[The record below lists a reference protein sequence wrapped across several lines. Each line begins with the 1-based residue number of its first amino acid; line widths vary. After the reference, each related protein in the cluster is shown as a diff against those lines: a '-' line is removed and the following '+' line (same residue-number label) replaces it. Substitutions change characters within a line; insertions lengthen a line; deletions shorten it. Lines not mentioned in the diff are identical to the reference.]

1 MNELAR
7 LRVDRRLLSLLSVS
21 RKLIIVVAVQSALVL
36 GLGGLAVGVSMS
48 GGDAPPAAHAK
59 KKTPPSEDDAAAEE
73 DAEPEAEPEPAP
85 PPKKKKSAHA
95 KAEAVK
101 AAREEPE
108 DEDAEPAPKPDPH
121 AKPAKTDAH
130 AKAEK
135 PEKAEKAEKPDP
147 HARVAEGAKEELTP
161 LLAPVPKDPLEVFAW
176 LDEGNTRWSQ
186 GVSKSRDVVAQR
198 GAMAKAFAPWAVVLT
213 CADGRA
219 VPEAVF
225 DAPPGTLA
233 TLRAV
238 VLKADAPT
246 VNSVELAMK
255 RFSPP
260 VLVVLGH
267 QGCDDGSGRDVG
279 EQVTQVT
286 AKVLGKKLIRDR
298 MKGGQLLV
306 LRATYDLE
314 SGRVRWL
321 DSEEGKHDKSASAEP
336 AHH

>member
-1 MNELAR
+1 M
-7 LRVDRRLLSLLSVS
+7 S
-21 RKLIIVVAVQSALVL
+21 RKLLIVVAVQSALVL

-48 GGDAPPAAHAK
+48 GGDAPAASHAK
-59 KKTPPSEDDAAAEE
+59 KKAPPPEDEAAAEE
-73 DAEPEAEPEPAP
+73 DAEPEPEPAP

-101 AAREEPE
+101 AAEEEPE
-108 DEDAEPAPKPDPH
+108 ADAEPAPKHEAPAKAAKADPH
-121 AKPAKTDAH
+121 AKL
-130 AKAEK
+130 
-135 PEKAEKAEKPDP
+135 EKAEKADP
-147 HARVAEGAKEELTP
+147 HAKTAEAAKEELAP

-186 GVSKSRDVVAQR
+186 GVAKSRDVVAQR

-225 DAPPGTLA
+225 DAAPGTLA

-246 VNSVELAMK
+246 VSAVELAMK

-267 QGCDDGSGRDVG
+267 QGCDDGSGRDVA

>member
-59 KKTPPSEDDAAAEE
+59 KKAPPSEDDAAAEE
-73 DAEPEAEPEPAP
+73 DAEPEPAP

-135 PEKAEKAEKPDP
+135 PEKAEKADP

>member
-21 RKLIIVVAVQSALVL
+21 RKLLIVVAVQSALVL

-48 GGDAPPAAHAK
+48 GGDAPAASHAK
-59 KKTPPSEDDAAAEE
+59 KKAPPPEDEAAAEE
-73 DAEPEAEPEPAP
+73 DAEPEPEPAP

-101 AAREEPE
+101 AAEEEPE
-108 DEDAEPAPKPDPH
+108 ADAEPAPKHEAPAKAAKADPH
-121 AKPAKTDAH
+121 AKL
-130 AKAEK
+130 
-135 PEKAEKAEKPDP
+135 EKAEKADP
-147 HARVAEGAKEELTP
+147 HAKTAEAAKEELAP

-186 GVSKSRDVVAQR
+186 GVAKSRDVVAQR

-225 DAPPGTLA
+225 DAAPGTLA

-246 VNSVELAMK
+246 VSAVELAMK

-267 QGCDDGSGRDVG
+267 QGCDDGSGRDVA

>member
-7 LRVDRRLLSLLSVS
+7 LQLDRRLLTFVGVS
-21 RKLIIVVAVQSALVL
+21 QKLIIVVAVQSALVL

-48 GGDAPPAAHAK
+48 GGDPPSASHAK
-59 KKTPPSEDDAAAEE
+59 KKAPPPEDEVAAEE
-73 DAEPEAEPEPAP
+73 EADAEPEPEPAP

-95 KAEAVK
+95 KAEAAK
-101 AAREEPE
+101 AAQEEPE
-108 DEDAEPAPKPDPH
+108 AADAEPAKH
-121 AKPAKTDAH
+121 EAPA
-130 AKAEK
+130 
-135 PEKAEKAEKPDP
+135 KAEKAEKT
-147 HARVAEGAKEELTP
+147 AKAEKAAKPEKDAHAKEELAP

-198 GAMAKAFAPWAVVLT
+198 GAMAKVFAPWAVVVT

-219 VPEAVF
+219 VPEAIF
-225 DAPPGTLA
+225 DAPPGSLA
-233 TLRAV
+233 TLRPV

-246 VNSVELAMK
+246 VSAVELALK
-255 RFSPP
+255 RFPTP

-267 QGCDDGSGRDVG
+267 QGCDDGSGREVD

-286 AKVLGKKLIRDR
+286 AKVLAKKPIRDR
-298 MKGGQLLV
+298 VKGGQLLV

-314 SGRVRWL
+314 SGHVRWL

-336 AHH
+336 VHH

>member
-1 MNELAR
+1 MNELAW
-7 LRVDRRLLSLLSVS
+7 LQVDRRLLTLLGVS
-21 RKLIIVVAVQSALVL
+21 QKLIIVVAVQSALVL

-48 GGDAPPAAHAK
+48 GSDAPAAAHAK
-59 KKTPPSEDDAAAEE
+59 KKTPPPEDEVAAEE
-73 DAEPEAEPEPAP
+73 DAAAEPEAEPAPP
-85 PPKKKKSAHA
+85 PPKKKKAAHA
-95 KAEAVK
+95 KAEPVK
-101 AAREEPE
+101 ADPEEAE
-108 DEDAEPAPKPDPH
+108 AEPAPKPDPH
-121 AKPAKTDAH
+121 AKPAKADGH

-135 PEKAEKAEKPDP
+135 PEKPDP
-147 HARVAEGAKEELTP
+147 HGRAQEAKEELAP
-161 LLAPVPKDPLEVFAW
+161 LLQPVPKDPLEVFAW
-176 LDEGNTRWSQ
+176 LDEGNTRWTQ

-198 GAMAKAFAPWAVVLT
+198 GAMAKTFAPWAIVLT

-225 DAPPGTLA
+225 DAAPGSLA

-246 VNSVELAMK
+246 VSAVELAMK

-267 QGCDDGSGRDVG
+267 QGCDDGSGREVAD
-279 EQVTQVT
+279 QVTQVT
-286 AKVLGKKLIRDR
+286 AKVLGKKVVRDR
-298 MKGGQLLV
+298 VKGGQLLV

-336 AHH
+336 VHH

>member
-1 MNELAR
+1 M
-7 LRVDRRLLSLLSVS
+7 S

-48 GGDAPPAAHAK
+48 GSDAPPAAHAK
-59 KKTPPSEDDAAAEE
+59 KKAPQPEDEAAAEE
-73 DAEPEAEPEPAP
+73 DAAAEPEPEPAP
-85 PPKKKKSAHA
+85 PPKKKKGAHA
-95 KAEAVK
+95 KAEPVK
-101 AAREEPE
+101 AEPE
-108 DEDAEPAPKPDPH
+108 DAEAEAEPAPKPDPH
-121 AKPAKTDAH
+121 AKPAKADAH

-135 PEKAEKAEKPDP
+135 VEKAEKPDP
-147 HARVAEGAKEELTP
+147 HAKAPEVVKEELAP

-225 DAPPGTLA
+225 DAAPGTLA

-246 VNSVELAMK
+246 VNAAELAMK

-267 QGCDDGSGRDVG
+267 QGCDDGSGREIAD
-279 EQVTQVT
+279 QVTQVT

-298 MKGGQLLV
+298 MKAGQLLV

-336 AHH
+336 VHH

>member
-7 LRVDRRLLSLLSVS
+7 LQVDRGLLTLVGVS
-21 RKLIIVVAVQSALVL
+21 QKLIIVVAVQSALVL

-48 GGDAPPAAHAK
+48 GGDPPAASHAK
-59 KKTPPSEDDAAAEE
+59 KKAPAPEDEAAAEE
-73 DAEPEAEPEPAP
+73 DAAAEPEPEPAP
-85 PPKKKKSAHA
+85 PPKKKKPAHT

-101 AAREEPE
+101 AAQEEP
-108 DEDAEPAPKPDPH
+108 DAEEPAPAH
-121 AKPAKTDAH
+121 EAPAKAEKTAKAEKAAKLQKDAH
-130 AKAEK
+130 AK
-135 PEKAEKAEKPDP
+135 
-147 HARVAEGAKEELTP
+147 EELAP

-198 GAMAKAFAPWAVVLT
+198 GAMAKVFAPWAVVVT

-219 VPEAVF
+219 VPEAIF
-225 DAPPGTLA
+225 DTPPGSLA
-233 TLRAV
+233 TLRPV
-238 VLKADAPT
+238 VLKADAQT
-246 VNSVELAMK
+246 VSAVELALK
-255 RFSPP
+255 RFPTP

-267 QGCDDGSGRDVG
+267 QGCDDGSGREVD

-286 AKVLGKKLIRDR
+286 GKVLAKKAIRDR
-298 MKGGQLLV
+298 VKGGQLLV

-314 SGRVRWL
+314 SGHVRWL

-336 AHH
+336 VHH

>member
-1 MNELAR
+1 MKELAW
-7 LRVDRRLLSLLSVS
+7 LRVDRRLLTQVGVS
-21 RKLIIVVAVQSALVL
+21 QKLIIVVAVQSALVL
-36 GLGGLAVGVSMS
+36 GLGGVAVGVSMS
-48 GGDAPPAAHAK
+48 GSDAPPAHVK
-59 KKTPPSEDDAAAEE
+59 KKAPPPEDGVAAEE
-73 DAEPEAEPEPAP
+73 EAAAEPEAEPAPA
-85 PPKKKKSAHA
+85 PKKKKPAHA

-101 AAREEPE
+101 AAKEAP
-108 DEDAEPAPKPDPH
+108 EDAEAEPEPKPDPH
-121 AKPAKTDAH
+121 AKPAKADAH

-135 PEKAEKAEKPDP
+135 PDP
-147 HARVAEGAKEELTP
+147 HAKAEVVKAEPAP
-161 LLAPVPKDPLEVFAW
+161 LQPPAPKDPLEVFAW

-186 GVSKSRDVVAQR
+186 GVSRSRDVVAQR

-225 DAPPGTLA
+225 DAGPGTLA

-246 VNSVELAMK
+246 VSAVELAMK

-267 QGCDDGSGRDVG
+267 QGCDDGSGREVA

-286 AKVLGKKLIRDR
+286 AKVLGKKVVRDR
-298 MKGGQLLV
+298 VKSGQLLV

-336 AHH
+336 LHH

>member
-1 MNELAR
+1 M
-7 LRVDRRLLSLLSVS
+7 
-21 RKLIIVVAVQSALVL
+21 AVQSALVL

-48 GGDAPPAAHAK
+48 GSDAPPAAHAK
-59 KKTPPSEDDAAAEE
+59 KKAPLPEDEAAAEE
-73 DAEPEAEPEPAP
+73 DAEPEPEPAP

-101 AAREEPE
+101 AAEEEPE
-108 DEDAEPAPKPDPH
+108 AADAEPAPKHEAPEK
-121 AKPAKTDAH
+121 AEKV
-130 AKAEK
+130 AKAEKAAK
-135 PEKAEKAEKPDP
+135 PEKAEKAEKPEKGDA
-147 HARVAEGAKEELTP
+147 HAKEELAP

-219 VPEAVF
+219 APEAVF
-225 DAPPGTLA
+225 DAAPGSLA

-238 VLKADAPT
+238 VLKADAAT
-246 VNSVELAMK
+246 VSAVELAMK
-255 RFSPP
+255 RFTPP

-267 QGCDDGSGRDVG
+267 QGCDDGSGREVAD
-279 EQVTQVT
+279 QVTQVT
-286 AKVLGKKLIRDR
+286 AKVLGKKLIRER
-298 MKGGQLLV
+298 MKAGQLLV

-321 DSEEGKHDKSASAEP
+321 DSEDGKHDKSASAEP

>member
-1 MNELAR
+1 M
-7 LRVDRRLLSLLSVS
+7 S

-59 KKTPPSEDDAAAEE
+59 KKAPPSEDDAAAEE
-73 DAEPEAEPEPAP
+73 DAEPEPAP

-135 PEKAEKAEKPDP
+135 PEKAEKADP